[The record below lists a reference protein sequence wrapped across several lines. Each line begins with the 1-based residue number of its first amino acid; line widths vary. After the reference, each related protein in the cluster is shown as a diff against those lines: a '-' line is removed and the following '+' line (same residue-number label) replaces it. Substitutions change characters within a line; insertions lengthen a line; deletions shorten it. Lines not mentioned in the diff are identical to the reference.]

1 VYGTNRFSG
10 KAFAI
15 LLMSASVSSVQAVVQ
30 TPSRA
35 GQNTPSVCNVR
46 DYGAAGD
53 DKTLDTL
60 AISKAIEACAQA
72 GGGVVVFP
80 PGRYVSGTFELRG
93 NITLS
98 LDAGAVIVGSRNL
111 EDYGKIAD
119 YGFGRDYGVNST
131 GEGFKVGIIV
141 ARNLKNVAIV
151 GRGAIDGGGDGF
163 MDLTVAHVSQD
174 FDAQYTRQGKAFLD
188 AMYDTE
194 FGPVQPKMKGEGR
207 PGTMVVF
214 WKCQN
219 TLIRDVTLQNAPNW
233 ALHFQDSQNIVMNGV
248 HILNSL
254 LIPNDDGMDCIGC
267 RHVHVS
273 DCDIQAGDDDFAFVN
288 SEDVNVANCSLISRS
303 SAIRLES
310 TRYSTFQNLSIH
322 SNRGIGIYHLA
333 GESTEHVLFSDIAIE
348 TKLITGH
355 WWGKAEPIYIA
366 VSPAKPGQASGY
378 LRDLRFS
385 NITGTAESGI
395 IIYGSKGGAVRDL
408 HFDHIKLRITAP
420 PARISE
426 SVGGN
431 FDLRWTATS
440 LSNAIFK
447 HEVPGMY
454 CQYVEGLRID
464 DFELEWGEDLP
475 PSFSNGIECEN
486 FRDLEIDGFS
496 GRQARASSQD
506 AVIALKHGQGVTI
519 RNSTATAGTGTFLS
533 LSGVSQERLFVNND
547 LGAAKR
553 AMRPANSG
561 FKIYGNILPR

>member
-1 VYGTNRFSG
+1 MRGTNWLSR
-10 KAFAI
+10 KAFVI
-15 LLMSASVSSVQAVVQ
+15 LLVSGSLASVQAAVQ

-35 GQNTPSVCNVR
+35 VQNTPSVCNVR
-46 DYGAAGD
+46 DYGAVGD
-53 DKTLDTL
+53 DQRLDTL

-72 GGGVVVFP
+72 SGGVVVFS
-80 PGRYVSGTFELRG
+80 PGRYVSGTFDLRN

-98 LDAGAVIVGSRNL
+98 LEAGAVIVGSRNV
-111 EDYGKIAD
+111 EDYGRIAD

-131 GEGFKVGIIV
+131 GEGFRVGIIV
-141 ARNLKNVAIV
+141 ARNLRNVAII
-151 GRGAIDGGGDGF
+151 GRGAIDGGGDDF
-163 MDLTVAHVSQD
+163 MNLTVAHVSHD

-214 WKCQN
+214 SKCQN
-219 TLIRDVTLQNAPNW
+219 VLIRDVTLENAPNW
-233 ALHFQDSQNIVMNGV
+233 TLHFQDSKNIVMNGV
-248 HILNSL
+248 HIVSSL

-267 RHVHVS
+267 RNVHIS

-288 SEDVNVANCSLISRS
+288 SEDVNVANCSLVSRS
-303 SAIRLES
+303 SAIRLEN
-310 TRYSTFQNLSIH
+310 TRHSTFQGLSIH
-322 SNRGIGIYHLA
+322 SNRGIGIYHVA
-333 GESTEHVLFSDIAIE
+333 GEATEDVLFSDIAIE

-366 VSPAKPGQASGY
+366 VSPAEPGQASGY

-385 NITGTAESGI
+385 NIMGTAESGI
-395 IIYGSKGGAVRDL
+395 VIYGSKDGVVKDL
-408 HFDHIKLRITAP
+408 NFDHIKLRIIAP
-420 PARISE
+420 SAKTSE

-447 HEVPGMY
+447 HDIPGMY
-454 CQYVEGLRID
+454 CQYVEGLRIH
-464 DFELEWGEDLP
+464 DFELEWGEGLP
-475 PSFSNGIECEN
+475 PYFSNGMECEN

-506 AVIALKHGQGVTI
+506 AVIVLKDGQGVTI
-519 RNSTATAGTGTFLS
+519 RNSRAAEGAGTFVS
-533 LSGVSQERLFVNND
+533 LSRVRQERLFVNND

-553 AMRPANSG
+553 AMIPATSS

>member
-1 VYGTNRFSG
+1 
-10 KAFAI
+10 
-15 LLMSASVSSVQAVVQ
+15 
-30 TPSRA
+30 
-35 GQNTPSVCNVR
+35 
-46 DYGAAGD
+46 
-53 DKTLDTL
+53 
-60 AISKAIEACAQA
+60 
-72 GGGVVVFP
+72 
-80 PGRYVSGTFELRG
+80 
-93 NITLS
+93 
-98 LDAGAVIVGSRNL
+98 
-111 EDYGKIAD
+111 
-119 YGFGRDYGVNST
+119 
-131 GEGFKVGIIV
+131 
-141 ARNLKNVAIV
+141 
-151 GRGAIDGGGDGF
+151 
-163 MDLTVAHVSQD
+163 
-174 FDAQYTRQGKAFLD
+174 
-188 AMYDTE
+188 
-194 FGPVQPKMKGEGR
+194 
-207 PGTMVVF
+207 
-214 WKCQN
+214 
-219 TLIRDVTLQNAPNW
+219 
-233 ALHFQDSQNIVMNGV
+233 
-248 HILNSL
+248 
-254 LIPNDDGMDCIGC
+254 
-267 RHVHVS
+267 
-273 DCDIQAGDDDFAFVN
+273 
-288 SEDVNVANCSLISRS
+288 
-303 SAIRLES
+303 
-310 TRYSTFQNLSIH
+310 
-322 SNRGIGIYHLA
+322 
-333 GESTEHVLFSDIAIE
+333 
-348 TKLITGH
+348 
-355 WWGKAEPIYIA
+355 
-366 VSPAKPGQASGY
+366 
-378 LRDLRFS
+378 LRFS